1 MTELVMSAEAALVIG
16 FLFGGMVVYI
26 PMRILTARLERRIHQ
41 LIKARNFATLEKYM
55 KQLEG
60 GG

>member
-1 MTELVMSAEAALVIG
+1 MSAEAALVIG